1 MLRLI
6 RFCFFLYLQHLLIKQ
21 LNHEHMSILL
31 IEQNAQQALKIA
43 DRGYVLENGRITMT
57 GKGAELLNN
66 EEVKTAYLGL

>member
-1 MLRLI
+1 MANDNGSLSHTKWN
-6 RFCFFLYLQHLLIKQ
+6 CKYHKQ